1 MNFCPPRTNNPC
13 IDPDGCCRA
22 HLIERHMAFSPF
34 QCENCK
40 RVYTRKSLYTRHLK
54 DVDHAGSQQKRGPC
68 RECPN
73 RKMDAD
79 SAFYIRKDTYAAL
92 WAIQTVQEQVDR
104 AVSIIKRHNG
114 ALPSRRRRT
123 QNQNETEPS
132 EMRLL
137 TLGSSPPLGNR
148 TQACGFFSNP
158 RRVAKLGLI

>member
-1 MNFCPPRTNNPC
+1 
-13 IDPDGCCRA
+13 
-22 HLIERHMAFSPF
+22 MAFSPF